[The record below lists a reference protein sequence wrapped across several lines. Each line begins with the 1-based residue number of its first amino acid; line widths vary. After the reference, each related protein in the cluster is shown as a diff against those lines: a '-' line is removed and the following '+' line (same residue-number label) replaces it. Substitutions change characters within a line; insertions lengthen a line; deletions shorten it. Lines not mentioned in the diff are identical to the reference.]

1 MRQISVIG
9 LMILLLTNFKGLAQQ
24 AAQSIP
30 SRPIEIAFSKTTNL
44 VFPFEIKSVDRGSKD
59 VLAQKAGGI
68 ENVLQL
74 KAARQDFDET
84 NLTVITSDGKLY
96 SFLVNYADNPS
107 ALNLSFGPAEENR
120 TEKAIR
126 FSDQKINAAEVEFTA
141 GQVAG
146 AKRKAPFKKDERFGV
161 ALELNGL
168 FVKDDVIYYRLGL
181 ENDTHISYDID
192 QLRFFIRDQKKARRT
207 ATQEVEVKPVYVLG
221 ATDKISGKT
230 QQAVVFALPKFTIPD
245 QKYLA
250 IQLME
255 KNGGRHLA
263 LKIHNKTIV
272 RAEPIGSL

>member
-1 MRQISVIG
+1 NVKLKNSFKMRQISVIG

-107 ALNLSFGPAEENR
+107 ALNLSFGPAE
-120 TEKAIR
+120 
-126 FSDQKINAAEVEFTA
+126 
-141 GQVAG
+141 
-146 AKRKAPFKKDERFGV
+146 
-161 ALELNGL
+161 
-168 FVKDDVIYYRLGL
+168 
-181 ENDTHISYDID
+181 
-192 QLRFFIRDQKKARRT
+192 
-207 ATQEVEVKPVYVLG
+207 
-221 ATDKISGKT
+221 
-230 QQAVVFALPKFTIPD
+230 
-245 QKYLA
+245 
-250 IQLME
+250 
-255 KNGGRHLA
+255 
-263 LKIHNKTIV
+263 
-272 RAEPIGSL
+272 